1 VRRSTSWPELTSITT
16 ARGTSLRPAGRV
28 LVAVVGPEADVTVG
42 AGAVAFVVAD
52 VAVRARND
60 AADLVVG
67 DRAGACFA
75 GAAGRPA
82 VVAVVDVSNVVAVDG
97 LEGAG
102 PAVDDVVASVEAM
115 AAGSSV
121 PPSPLQADAARTRTA
136 PRAARRK
143 RMVTEAY
150 ERARVAPQRQTS

>member
-1 VRRSTSWPELTSITT
+1 
-16 ARGTSLRPAGRV
+16 LRPVGRV
-28 LVAVVGPEADVTVG
+28 LVAVVGPEAEVTVA
-42 AGAVAFVVAD
+42 AGAVACVVAD
-52 VAVRARND
+52 VAVRARDD

-67 DRAGACFA
+67 DPVGGRFS
-75 GAAGRPA
+75 GAAGRTA
-82 VVAVVDVSNVVAVDG
+82 EVAVVDVSSVVVVVDE

-102 PAVDDVVASVEAM
+102 PAVEDVVASVEAM

-150 ERARVAPQRQTS
+150 ERAGSLPSVRHPDG